1 MVDEV
6 VAALERGES
15 LETLRA
21 LLVRYRASGLSQRA
35 AYDAL
40 HALRSRLTG
49 RDEDRLLEL
58 MDIVAGFCAPHLR
71 VW

>member
-1 MVDEV
+1 MDEV
-6 VAALERGES
+6 VAALERGDS
-15 LETLRA
+15 LDALRA
-21 LLVRYRASGLSQRA
+21 ILVHHERNGLPQCA

-40 HALRSRLTG
+40 HALRARLTG